1 MAPFHTPPQYQTS
14 SNIRL
19 RDEDM
24 DRYRPPVFL
33 KKKEMLASQ
42 ISASCFKHPGVSP
55 VGAQDIYLPDSV
67 SKGLSVSESLLK
79 SSGSASCSSSMQS
92 LSVRFPDREYFASAA
107 TTEIKSFVSNGDFSL
122 KLNGQIW
129 SGGHTSVVAGGNS
142 VWITGLLQFMNAP
155 VHGWVILS
163 LVSIALFPL
172 LEKTQLT
179 FLQRTKNLVALR
191 F

>member
-33 KKKEMLASQ
+33 KKKETLHASQ

-67 SKGLSVSESLLK
+67 SKVLSVSESLLK

-107 TTEIKSFVSNGDFSL
+107 TTEIKSFVSNGDSL
-122 KLNGQIW
+122 SKIKWADLVRGAYVCCCRGQQCLNNW
-129 SGGHTSVVAGGNS
+129 SPSVHECS
-142 VWITGLLQFMNAP
+142 CSWMNNPLFGFHSA
-155 VHGWVILS
+155 LS
-163 LVSIALFPL
+163 TPGKNTAHIP
-172 LEKTQLT
+172 
-179 FLQRTKNLVALR
+179 TKN
-191 F
+191 